1 MRVQWKERHIM
12 SATSTPIGT
21 AARLLTRRWRWPRQ
35 VSTFE
40 KVIVANSAIIVLVT
54 AAGWWITQYNPETYH
69 YLIDTGFIALAA
81 LLGVV
86 VNFALLRAAFAP
98 LHSVLATIRAV
109 EQGNLEARAEA
120 QASDADALALARAFN
135 AMLDRLAQA
144 RDETAA
150 RVLLAQEEERRR
162 LALELHDQTG
172 QSLTALTLHAEAIAQ
187 RLAGESSDAAA
198 QARLQAGRLA
208 TLAQRTLAEV
218 QSLSRELRPPA
229 LDDLG
234 LPVALRWL
242 AEDASERLGV
252 RVEVRL
258 RGAAGYYTAEI
269 DESAA
274 LTAHLVS
281 WPDADRTGSA
291 AAADSRD
298 RLPDEVETALFRI
311 AQESLTNAVRHGQ
324 AQQVSIV
331 LRQMES
337 RVLLTVADDGRGF
350 DPLAAG
356 VRRPGRSERRGLG
369 LEGMAERAR
378 LLGGALRLRT
388 RPGHGCI
395 VRVTAP
401 LQPAHAPATRPRWAD
416 VPHLRSAGVSVGAD
430 AAQDE
435 AEA

>member
-1 MRVQWKERHIM
+1 M
-12 SATSTPIGT
+12 SAPSTPVGT
-21 AARLLTRRWRWPRQ
+21 ATRLLSRRWHWPRQ

-54 AAGWWITQYNPETYH
+54 AAGWWITQHNPETYH

-81 LLGVV
+81 LLGLI

-109 EQGNLEARAEA
+109 EQGDLEARAEA
-120 QASDADALALARAFN
+120 HASDADALALARAFN

-187 RLAGESSDAAA
+187 RLSGESSDAAE

-208 TLAQRTLAEV
+208 ALAQRTLVEV

-252 RVEVRL
+252 QVEVRV
-258 RGAAGYYTAEI
+258 RGVARVCAADL
-269 DESAA
+269 DERTSPPMG
-274 LTAHLVS
+274 LVR
-281 WPDADRTGSA
+281 WPAGDPSRSV

-298 RLPDEVETALFRI
+298 RLPDEMETALFRI
-311 AQESLTNAVRHGQ
+311 AQESLTNAVRHGR
-324 AQQVSIV
+324 AQHVSMV
-331 LRQMES
+331 LRRTQS
-337 RVLLTVADDGRGF
+337 RVMLTVADDGCGF
-350 DPLAAG
+350 DPLTAG
-356 VRRPGRSERRGLG
+356 MRQPGRSERRGLG
-369 LEGMAERAR
+369 IEGMAERAR
-378 LLGGALRLRT
+378 LLGGTVRLRT
-388 RPGHGCI
+388 RPGRGCV
-395 VRVTAP
+395 VRITAP
-401 LQPAHAPATRPRWAD
+401 LQPGHVPATRPGGANVPHLPSAD
-416 VPHLRSAGVSVGAD
+416 VPVGADGAD